1 MSSICARASL
11 MSFLHSCR
19 AVGFWSD
26 ARQSNML
33 DGGAYFYGVY
43 RCADDRYVSIGS
55 IEPQFYALLVE
66 KMGLTEDQLPI
77 DAQLDKARWPELK
90 VVLAEQFVKK
100 TRAEWCEIMEGSD
113 VCFAPVLSAAE
124 AVKHPH
130 NVEREAY
137 IERDGVVHS
146 APAPRFSKTPSQLAP
161 APVAIGQHTKDIL
174 MSLGFSIEAIQV
186 MIDAGDA
193 GGIQ

>member
-1 MSSICARASL
+1 M
-11 MSFLHSCR
+11 
-19 AVGFWSD
+19 
-26 ARQSNML
+26 
-33 DGGAYFYGVY
+33 
-43 RCADDRYVSIGS
+43 
-55 IEPQFYALLVE
+55 
-66 KMGLTEDQLPI
+66 
-77 DAQLDKARWPELK
+77 
-90 VVLAEQFVKK
+90 VLAEQFVKK

-174 MSLGFSIEAIQV
+174 TSLGFSTEAIQV